1 MAVKLPKHLIGVKF
15 DQLFSIEMNNFDV
28 EMLLPALFW
37 LVRSGGKDRGRA
49 NGKGTD
55 ATDIQRYAVAL
66 ARHPRLTGF
75 TGEEGSRLLDKWI
88 RSSLIQT
95 SAVGK
100 RKSSEQIAYIR
111 PLSFLCY
118 KPSVPK
124 QGSRLR
130 QAHHFLYHLLNGYLR
145 REAQDSGGAARY
157 FDKLVQDTF
166 ARGVALNQ
174 GVSKGGAYDGYT
186 PLDLEVLLQLYYV
199 DGFDAPQESN
209 RGGKEPPPPACH
221 LAAAHLA
228 QDVAG
233 FLTVYAR
240 RVPTATLS
248 KYLMALLNFELLI
261 YTLRL
266 MRATDDLVVRNE
278 IAPEFRPEAT
288 SLSPLDMY
296 VDMTQVRGSRS
307 DQIAMACVNRDFEE
321 QENFFRSRLML
332 RTLHSYVEEDRD
344 IRSSFRHKAGGEY
357 VTALWGVRDND
368 DVRSSARRDLREIE
382 KMFRGE
388 DDDEE
393 NVPTD
398 VRAILDHPDLNNLS
412 RLVEILVLVQ
422 RKYGMNNLSKWIAD
436 IGGLRRQ
443 DGILRGNSRGR
454 RVWRYVMSDT
464 LLEALVQLA
473 VISPEAQA
481 MSGEREWRREPRSIT
496 LSAFLAFLRDRFGLL
511 IDTPPPFDSS
521 SEATAAAK
529 ENFSALKQRLRQ
541 MGLFM
546 DLSDDFNAQRIFPR
560 FRKEVADVVD
570 AVQDQPHG
578 FPTYGGMGAAE
589 EQREQI

>member
-1 MAVKLPKHLIGVKF
+1 MAVKLPKHLVGVKF

-37 LVRSGGKDRGRA
+37 LVRSGGKDRGTR
-49 NGKGTD
+49 TD
-55 ATDIQRYAVAL
+55 ATNIQRYTTAL
-66 ARHPRLTGF
+66 GGHPQLKGF
-75 TGEEGSRLLDKWI
+75 QGEEGHRLLNKWI

-95 SAVGK
+95 STVG
-100 RKSSEQIAYIR
+100 RKKSAEQIAYIR

-118 KPSVPK
+118 KPSVPSS
-124 QGSRLR
+124 GSRLR
-130 QAHHFLYHLLNGYLR
+130 QAHHFLYSLLNSHLR
-145 REAQDSGGAARY
+145 RQAKDQGASARH
-157 FDKLVQDTF
+157 FDKIVRDTF
-166 ARGVALNQ
+166 AQGVTLND
-174 GVSKGGAYDGYT
+174 GVSKGGEYDGHT
-186 PLDLEVLLQLYYV
+186 LLDLEVLLQLYYL
-199 DGFDAPQESN
+199 DGFDASKESN
-209 RGGKEPPPPACH
+209 RGGKEPPQPACH

-261 YTLRL
+261 YTHRL
-266 MRATDDLVVRNE
+266 MRATNDLVVRNE
-278 IAPEFRPEAT
+278 VAAEFRPDAK
-288 SLSPLDMY
+288 SLSPLDLY

-307 DQIAMACVNRDFEE
+307 DQIALACVNRDFEE

-332 RTLHSYVEEDRD
+332 RTLHSYVEENGDIRPRLRQKLGGEYITALWAVRDNEDVRSDARSDLRD
-344 IRSSFRHKAGGEY
+344 IRK
-357 VTALWGVRDND
+357 
-368 DVRSSARRDLREIE
+368 I
-382 KMFRGE
+382 FRG

-393 NVPTD
+393 ENIPAD
-398 VRAILDHPDLNNLS
+398 VRAILDHPDLDNLS

-422 RKYGMNNLSKWIAD
+422 RKYGMSNLSKWIAD

-443 DGILRGNSRGR
+443 DGLLRGNTKGR
-454 RVWRYVMSDT
+454 RIWRYVMSDT
-464 LLEALVQLA
+464 LLETLVQLA
-473 VISPEAQA
+473 VISPEAQI
-481 MSGEREWRREPRSIT
+481 MSGEREWKCEPRSIT
-496 LSAFLAFLRDRFGLL
+496 LSAFLTFLRDRFGLL

-529 ENFSALKQRLRQ
+529 ENFAALKQRLRQ

-560 FRKEVADVVD
+560 FRKEVMDGVISP
-570 AVQDQPHG
+570 QDSPKG
-578 FPTYGGMGAAE
+578 FPCSGGTNGAE
-589 EQREQI
+589 EQQAQL